1 MAGGL
6 EPGSFLSAL
15 GTEDREALLAAGR
28 GRSYR
33 KGAVLL
39 VEGESSDRVAVLV
52 GGRVKVFISTDD
64 GHEVVLSMR
73 GAGDLIGELS
83 FLDGAPR
90 SATAAAVEEV
100 RAVILSS
107 AEFKAY
113 LAERPTVALLL
124 LQLLSGRLREAD
136 AKLAEFTAH
145 DSVGRVA
152 KRLLELADRYG
163 REEGGAVSIDLALS
177 QEELAGWTGSSREA
191 VSKALSA
198 LRQLGWVQTRRRGFV
213 ILDIAALRRRAR

>member
-1 MAGGL
+1 MSAAF
-6 EPGSFLSAL
+6 EPGSFLEAMPA
-15 GTEDREALLAAGR
+15 TDTEALLAAGR
-28 GRSYR
+28 ARTYR
-33 KGAVLL
+33 KAAPLL
-39 VEGESSDRVAVLV
+39 VEGESSDRIAVILS
-52 GGRVKVFISTDD
+52 GRVKVFVSTDD
-64 GHEVVLSMR
+64 GREVVLSMR
-73 GAGDLIGELS
+73 GPGDLIGELS

-100 RAVILSS
+100 RALIVTSV
-107 AEFKAY
+107 EFKSF
-113 LAERPTVALLL
+113 LGSRPAAALVL
-124 LQLLSGRLREAD
+124 LQLLSRRLREAD

-152 KRLLELADRYG
+152 RRLLELADRYG
-163 REEGGAVSIDLALS
+163 RDEEGGRSIDLTLS

-213 ILDIAALRRRAR
+213 ILDMEALRRRAR

>member
-1 MAGGL
+1 M
-6 EPGSFLSAL
+6 
-15 GTEDREALLAAGR
+15 AAGR
-28 GRSYR
+28 LRSYR

-52 GGRVKVFISTDD
+52 GGRVKVFVSTDD
-64 GHEVVLSMR
+64 GREVVLSMR
-73 GAGDLIGELS
+73 GPGDLIGELS

-100 RAVILSS
+100 RAATLTS

-113 LAERPTVALLL
+113 LGSRPSVALVL
-124 LQLLSGRLREAD
+124 LQMLSGRLREAD

-163 REEGGAVSIDLALS
+163 REEAGTTIIDLALS

-191 VSKALSA
+191 VSKALGA

-213 ILDIAALRRRAR
+213 ILDIGALRRRAR